1 MKINKTMKTHLIT
14 ATIAL
19 TAAATSRAE
28 EKKPNVLLIITD
40 QQSWDMIH
48 AVSGNQWIKT
58 PNMDRLVKRGYTFA
72 NAYCA
77 NAISVPSR
85 FAMFTGESTAAF
97 DIQDNGAPQSKKKE
111 IIDVARTRSMGTL
124 YKNAGYDTYYIGKLH
139 LAWCDDVS
147 SNKNPFNYNFEYLE
161 KDERMKGALA
171 GTKFFETRKG
181 TNPFL
186 LCVSLINPHD
196 ISADKLVIRENIDLA
211 NEKQAKTEAG
221 INTIRYIDPMK
232 QLGNDFFIS
241 DKSDPLPANFA
252 RTDNH
257 PSDPIFERFYGD
269 ISELEWKKYVW
280 FYHRLVEQVDG
291 EIGLVL
297 DALEKSPYKDNT
309 VIIFTSDHGDMGA
322 SHRLGKKNIMYHEC
336 YRIPFIF
343 AGTGVKNGIDRTTP
357 VCNGWD
363 LLPTMCSI
371 ADIPIPKELRGLSL
385 WTQVTGGEPVQR
397 DYLYLESSNGFEI
410 MQDNRWVYL
419 RYEAKGFPEVLF
431 DLKNDPG
438 QLYNIASKPEN
449 KAKLEELR
457 AILDKEVASRNLILI
472 ETRPYNILG
481 LGGGNR

>member
-1 MKINKTMKTHLIT
+1 MKSLLIT
-14 ATIAL
+14 GTIAL
-19 TAAATSRAE
+19 TASCATGTE
-28 EKKPNVLLIITD
+28 GKKPNVLLIITD
-40 QQSWDMIH
+40 QQSWDMVQ
-48 AVSGNQWIKT
+48 AVSGNRWIKT

-77 NAISVPSR
+77 NPISVPSR

-97 DIQDNGAPQSKKKE
+97 DIQDNGAPESKKEE
-111 IIDVARTRSMGTL
+111 IIDLARTRSMGTL
-124 YKNAGYDTYYIGKLH
+124 YKNAGYDTYFIGKLH
-139 LAWCDDVS
+139 LAWCNGERG
-147 SNKNPFNYNFEYLE
+147 SNRNPFNYNFEHLE
-161 KDERMKGALA
+161 KDERLKGAQA
-171 GTKFFETRKG
+171 GAKFFETRTG

-196 ISADKLVIRENIDLA
+196 ISADKLIIRENVDLE
-211 NEKQAKTEAG
+211 NERQAKSEAG

-232 QLGNDFFIS
+232 QLGNDFFLS

-252 RTDNH
+252 RTDHH
-257 PSDPIFERFYGD
+257 PSDPVFDRFYGD

-309 VIIFTSDHGDMGA
+309 VIVFTSDHGDMGA
-322 SHRLGKKNIMYHEC
+322 SHRLGKKNIMYHDC
-336 YRIPFIF
+336 WRIPFIF
-343 AGTGVKNGIDRTTP
+343 AGPGVKNGIDRETP

-371 ADIPIPKELRGLSL
+371 AGIPIPEELRGLSL
-385 WTQVTGGEPVQR
+385 WQQVTGGKPVQR

-419 RYEAKGFPEVLF
+419 RYEIKGFPEVLY

-438 QLYNIASKPEN
+438 QLFNIASKPEN

-457 AILDKEVASRNLILI
+457 AILDKEVDSRNLTLI
-472 ETRPYNILG
+472 ETRPHHILG
-481 LGGGNR
+481 LIGARQ